1 MDKDIPV
8 SVATLGKRTKKPV
21 YGQITDITEP
31 RQNTNDPNK
40 WNLHFVLGMEGQLTQ
55 CWVFGTETEIKEMS
69 ASLEIEEYYLF
80 WGDFTIKDNPLNS
93 STQTTELYTYKA
105 LAISSVELK
114 DQESI

>member
-40 WNLHFVLGMEGQLTQ
+40 WNLHFIRHGRETNTVLGLCDRNRNQRDECKLRNRGIL
-55 CWVFGTETEIKEMS
+55 
-69 ASLEIEEYYLF
+69 
-80 WGDFTIKDNPLNS
+80 PLLGRFYH
-93 STQTTELYTYKA
+93 TG
-105 LAISSVELK
+105 
-114 DQESI
+114 

>member
-1 MDKDIPV
+1 MEKDIPV

-40 WNLHFVLGMEGQLTQ
+40 WNLHFILGMEGQLTQ

-93 STQTTELYTYKA
+93 STRLNYIHTKH
-105 LAISSVELK
+105 
-114 DQESI
+114 